1 MAHEHSDDAVD
12 FLGVCALERLAVF
25 ELVVVEDGIAE
36 AVVVDGVV
44 VDEYS
49 SGLDAVLE
57 YLHGGG
63 EVAVG
68 LLDTGQDV
76 VGAGGGQ
83 HVNYLQA
90 FPWVIADTQNAD
102 ILVEVEHMVD
112 DGAIVDDVALGER
125 QIPFI
130 RPHPVHAL
138 VRVSFQRTL
147 GEKVGGVVMECLA
160 AVVVHT
166 HRDGAKVIALGQVDG
181 HHGVRASLDALYRHG
196 AGDTAGQCAADP

>member
-68 LLDTGQDV
+68 LLD
-76 VGAGGGQ
+76 
-83 HVNYLQA
+83 
-90 FPWVIADTQNAD
+90 
-102 ILVEVEHMVD
+102 
-112 DGAIVDDVALGER
+112 
-125 QIPFI
+125 
-130 RPHPVHAL
+130 
-138 VRVSFQRTL
+138 RTL
-147 GEKVGGVVMECLA
+147 SAPA
-160 AVVVHT
+160 AASMLIT
-166 HRDGAKVIALGQVDG
+166 SRLF
-181 HHGVRASLDALYRHG
+181 HGS
-196 AGDTAGQCAADP
+196 